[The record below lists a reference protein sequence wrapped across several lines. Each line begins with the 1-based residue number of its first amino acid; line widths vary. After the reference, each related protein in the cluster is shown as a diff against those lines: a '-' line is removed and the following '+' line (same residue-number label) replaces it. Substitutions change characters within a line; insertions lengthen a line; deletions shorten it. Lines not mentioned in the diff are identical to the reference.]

1 MGILSHM
8 KSVFGI
14 VGELFKFL
22 WKRKL
27 WWLIP
32 FMIVILIFGILLMF
46 ANATGIAPFIY
57 PLI

>member
-1 MGILSHM
+1 MGILSNM

-32 FMIVILIFGILLMF
+32 FMIVILMFGIFLMF

-57 PLI
+57 TLI

>member
-1 MGILSHM
+1 MGIGGNI
-8 KSVFGI
+8 KSIFGI
-14 VGELFKFL
+14 IGELFKFL

-32 FMIVILIFGILLMF
+32 FMVILLIFGILLIF

-57 PLI
+57 TLI